1 MSKFN
6 LNSITS
12 SLSEGITNLIGKQ
25 NRDAIADEI
34 FGSDSDNDV
43 VSSTSSSSGPVIIMK
58 KKPVPVPVPAP
69 ATVARKPEKTIEITD
84 VKEALNEYFKLK
96 QKYENQ
102 IAANKKKIVN
112 NQALSKREKRTEYLK
127 LKPKCINC
135 QRPGG
140 SKFSIRYFPETDDD
154 DSYREYGAVCG
165 IIADPCNL
173 NIKIQI
179 GKTESLPSILNAFQK
194 DIKEL
199 KNKVIDDKNKLLF
212 GYKTT
217 EEALEQFEKMRDDIN
232 YFSSYYEI
240 YLENYN
246 FIVDN
251 DEKKQELSETITN
264 SYIEINNIKDCIKK
278 MNETDNVQYARDAA
292 TIYANTLK
300 PLLEKIRHLKYNE
313 YTVLHSDET
322 NNCHLIQNIYTIENL
337 LYTSFKNKVVSYN
350 VGRDSVPTKKPGV
363 QVMEDELSSELT
375 PLPIDNTKA
384 RVVNIPNTEIP
395 KDEPE
400 YGKGKDGVSWH
411 LPQYN
416 QLWDQLPIKL
426 KNVLK
431 TDKDWMTEF
440 MFNCVNA
447 RAKREPCKFTAPRD
461 LKVPPEPLPN
471 GQYDFGVPIYNDEFN
486 KLSKSLQETY
496 LSQYSTK
503 DGVKN
508 YGMLLNSM
516 NDLVGK
522 AVEFNRGVF

>member
-1 MSKFN
+1 M
-6 LNSITS
+6 
-12 SLSEGITNLIGKQ
+12 
-25 NRDAIADEI
+25 
-34 FGSDSDNDV
+34 
-43 VSSTSSSSGPVIIMK
+43 
-58 KKPVPVPVPAP
+58 
-69 ATVARKPEKTIEITD
+69 
-84 VKEALNEYFKLK
+84 
-96 QKYENQ
+96 
-102 IAANKKKIVN
+102 
-112 NQALSKREKRTEYLK
+112 
-127 LKPKCINC
+127 
-135 QRPGG
+135 
-140 SKFSIRYFPETDDD
+140 
-154 DSYREYGAVCG
+154 
-165 IIADPCNL
+165 
-173 NIKIQI
+173 
-179 GKTESLPSILNAFQK
+179 
-194 DIKEL
+194 
-199 KNKVIDDKNKLLF
+199 IDDKNKLLF
-212 GYKTT
+212 GYITT
-217 EEALEQFEKMRDDIN
+217 EEALEKFEKMREDIN
-232 YFSSYYEI
+232 FFSSYYED

-251 DEKKQELSETITN
+251 DEKKQELSEAITN

-322 NNCHLIQNIYTIENL
+322 NNCHLIQNKYTIENL
-337 LYTSFKNKVVSYN
+337 LYTSFKNKVISYN
-350 VGRDSVPTKKPGV
+350 VGRDSVPNKNP
-363 QVMEDELSSELT
+363 ELAIANDLSSESS

-384 RVVNIPNTEIP
+384 QVVNIANTEIP

-411 LPQYN
+411 LPEYN

-431 TDKDWMTEF
+431 TDKDWMAEF

-447 RAKREPCKFTAPRD
+447 RAKREPCKFTAPSD

-471 GQYDFGVPIYNDEFN
+471 GQYDFGVPIYNDEFK
-486 KLSKSLQETY
+486 KLPKSLQETY

-516 NDLVGK
+516 NDLVAK
-522 AVEFNRGVF
+522 ALDFNRGFF